1 MSSSSLPESGT
12 RTPPPASAP
21 LKSSPVGKA
30 QPYFIQHK
38 RDQVQKFDVNVQQLE
53 TLTPEKFLECLDV
66 SDDVLT
72 SNISD
77 PHYEFSINGFLPL
90 ANGIAQSIKARRE
103 HHLLCIYLFLTTHD
117 LSLDFPND
125 DKLLVFKDTGSKT
138 PNGHVTGTKC
148 RPDITAV
155 FEKDWIEDHYTD
167 WALIRLAGER
177 ASSGKSFDTQK
188 KNAATYLHYLLLARP
203 DFLVAQS
210 LLTINSGVVFLVG
223 IGGVGIQQLEI
234 NWSDENLYKF
244 IYAFI
249 YRLYDPSHFADPSYT
264 RTGFDKETCEATY
277 TVRFKT
283 KECPNFRPIH
293 ARNPFA
299 TRTHV
304 LSNPSLTQRGD
315 RPPTVLKEQLCR
327 AGRRFNE
334 FTILTK
340 IHQPTNVPGVVEAVD
355 GEIIMTPLSPAR
367 EKHRLGLRQT
377 GLPFTS
383 IRTAKK
389 MLKMLFDLLEG
400 I

>member
-1 MSSSSLPESGT
+1 V
-12 RTPPPASAP
+12 SAP
-21 LKSSPVGKA
+21 FKSSPVGKV
-30 QPYFIQHK
+30 QPYFIQHQ
-38 RDQVQKFDVNVQQLE
+38 RDQVQKFDVDVQKLE
-53 TLTPEKFLECLDV
+53 PLTPEKFLECLDV

-72 SNISD
+72 SYISD
-77 PHYEFSINGFLPL
+77 SHYDFSINGFLPL

-103 HHLLCIYLFLTTHD
+103 HHLLCIYLFLTTHN
-117 LSLDFPND
+117 LLLDFPND
-125 DKLLVFKDTGSKT
+125 DKLLVFKDTEYKT

-148 RPDITAV
+148 RPDITAA
-155 FEKDWIEDHYTD
+155 FEKDWIKDHYTD
-167 WALIRLAGER
+167 WPLIRLAGER
-177 ASSGKSFDTQK
+177 ASNGKSFDTQK
-188 KNAATYLHYLLLARP
+188 KNAATYIHYLLLARP
-203 DFLVAQS
+203 DVLVAQS
-210 LLTINSGVVFLVG
+210 LLTINTGVVFLVG
-223 IGGVGIQQLEI
+223 IGGVGIRQLKVQ
-234 NWSDENLYKF
+234 WSDENLYKF

-264 RTGFDKETCEATY
+264 RTGFDKETSEAIY
-277 TVRFKT
+277 TVHFKT

-304 LSNPSLTQRGD
+304 LSNPSLTQGGD

-334 FTILTK
+334 LTILTK
-340 IHQPTNVPGVVEAVD
+340 IHQSANVPGVVEAVD
-355 GEIIMTPLSPAR
+355 GEIIAAPLSPGR

-383 IRTAKK
+383 IRTAKQ
-389 MLKMLFDLLEG
+389 MLEMLFDLLEG